1 MSPITPQIP
10 VGAGFPWNA
19 DRARAHHRLLHCS
32 DAWRHGGGDPWQRP
46 SCRPQ
51 ETLQEAQLLRKRLS
65 QQVRL

>member
-32 DAWRHGGGDPWQRP
+32 DAWRHRGADPWQCP
-46 SCRPQ
+46 GGRPQ
-51 ETLQEAQLLRKRLS
+51 ETLQEAQRLRKRLS